1 MENEEY
7 LDIFISESREY
18 LTSLDQSILE
28 LERNPEDRE
37 ILNEIFRYAHTLKGM
52 ASTMGFNSIAEVSH
66 QMENL
71 LDRVR
76 KNEISI
82 SSDLIDVL
90 LEALDIL
97 KDIIE
102 AIAEG
107 KDSEFDVSEI
117 LNKIKNFSGEK
128 IESKVESKAEDKE
141 KYKLKVRISPD
152 CALKS
157 VRAFMVLRNLEG
169 LAEIIESEP
178 SLQEIENGN
187 FEDEFELLVTTHDPE
202 KVKKAVEEISE
213 IESVE
218 ISKEGEN
225 KITREKSKKSIKDV
239 LKVSQSVR
247 ISIDKLDTLMNLV
260 GELVIAKSRLF
271 QIGEKHNL
279 KELKEALLGIDR
291 LSTYLQELVTQMRMV
306 EVGFIFNRFPR
317 MVRDL
322 AKEEGKKINLI
333 IEGKEIELDRTVL
346 DEIGDPL
353 VHLLRNS
360 VDHGIET
367 PEERIKVGKSETGT
381 IKLVAMREK
390 NHVKIIVEDD
400 GRGIDPEKVKKKA
413 VERGII
419 TEEEARKLDDNEAIN
434 LIFTP
439 GFSTAD
445 KVTGVSGRGVG
456 MDVVKSKINSL
467 GGSVDIVSQVGKGT
481 KITLTLPLTLAI
493 IQALLVGVGS
503 ETYAIPLNNVVE
515 ILDVRENSLKTIR
528 NNEVINL
535 RGKILPIV
543 MLDKLLGI
551 SRNGRASRFP
561 VVVVDKGNQLLGLGV
576 DRLVGQQ
583 EIVIKSFDSILKG
596 IKGFAGATI
605 MGDGKVVL
613 ILDIASLVDK
623 NAERI

>member
-52 ASTMGFNSIAEVSH
+52 ASTMGFNNIAEISH

-76 KNEISI
+76 KNEISV

-107 KDSEFDVSEI
+107 KDPEFDVSGI

-128 IESKVESKAEDKE
+128 IKNKAEDKE

-213 IESVE
+213 IENVE
-218 ISKEGEN
+218 ISREGE
-225 KITREKSKKSIKDV
+225 KKTTKEESKKSIKDI
-239 LKVSQSVR
+239 LKASQSVR
-247 ISIDKLDTLMNLV
+247 ISIDKLDMLMNLV

-367 PEERIKVGKSETGT
+367 PEERIKAGKSETGT
-381 IKLVAMREK
+381 IKLIAMREK

-419 TEEEARKLDDNEAIN
+419 TEEEASKLDDNEAIN

-493 IQALLVGVGS
+493 IQALLVGVGG

-561 VVVVDKGNQLLGLGV
+561 VVVVDRGNQLLGLGV
-576 DRLVGQQ
+576 DKLVGQQ

-596 IKGFAGATI
+596 IRGFAGATI

-623 NAERI
+623 NANRI

>member
-37 ILNEIFRYAHTLKGM
+37 ILNEVFRYAHTLKGM
-52 ASTMGFNSIAEVSH
+52 ASTMGFNNIAEVSH

-141 KYKLKVRISPD
+141 KYKLKVRISSD

-247 ISIDKLDTLMNLV
+247 ISIDKLDMLMNLV

-367 PEERIKVGKSETGT
+367 PEERIKAGKSETGT

-419 TEEEARKLDDNEAIN
+419 TEEEASKLDDNEAIN

-596 IKGFAGATI
+596 IRGFAGATI

-623 NAERI
+623 NADRI